1 MKKGKFGPTV
11 EENYAS
17 KVQPRLGEIRKWRRS
32 GYGVKQVASM
42 LGIGYSTMRDYA
54 LRFPELEEALKRG
67 QKELIIEL
75 EDALFRKA
83 LGYEYEETQEHQ
95 EIRDGRVVATRRN
108 ITRKTA
114 HPDTGALAF
123 ALKNQAPAKWAD
135 YAARKIGLDS
145 EEQQIRIEKLK
156 AETEHMRVVTNLKS
170 GETGEEM
177 ARQQTAAIADMINSP
192 EADRVLADFLG
203 DNDE

>member
-1 MKKGKFGPTV
+1 M

-67 QKELIIEL
+67 QKELVIEL

-108 ITRKTA
+108 ITRKMA

-123 ALKNQAPAKWAD
+123 ALKNLSSKSWKDHAAQKSELDAK
-135 YAARKIGLDS
+135 
-145 EEQQIRIEKLK
+145 EQNARIERTK
-156 AETEHMRVVTNLKS
+156 AETERIK
-170 GETGEEM
+170 EEM
-177 ARQQTAAIADMINSP
+177 AIKSGVRGIKQASEQVKAIADMINNP
-192 EADRVLADFLG
+192 EGNRTLNDFLSDDFEDDVEG
-203 DNDE
+203 IENA